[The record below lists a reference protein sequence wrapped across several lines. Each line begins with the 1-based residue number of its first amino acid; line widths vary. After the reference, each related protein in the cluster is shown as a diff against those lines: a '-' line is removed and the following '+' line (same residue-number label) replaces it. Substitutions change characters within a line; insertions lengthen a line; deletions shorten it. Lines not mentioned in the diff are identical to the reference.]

1 MFWPSAN
8 TFSKKFY
15 VTLLNTH
22 AGYFMK
28 YFTIT
33 CKLNNDFVRLTN
45 LRYFEGISN
54 FRKVF
59 QTVRQKNVK
68 INMNDTAYEKFLVSF
83 LDFPNT
89 ILTKPRFSRNA
100 CTADIYKFQHSTF

>member
-1 MFWPSAN
+1 
-8 TFSKKFY
+8 
-15 VTLLNTH
+15 
-22 AGYFMK
+22 MK

-59 QTVRQKNVK
+59 ETVRQKNVK

-83 LDFPNT
+83 LDFLNT